1 MSNQN
6 FNFGRGAHTRPA
18 ALHLGALLGMFLLL
32 SIASCNIEP
41 QAGATV
47 TPHLSFNTASR
58 GFGDVLGSIKLD
70 ITGPRI
76 DQQLTFSQDEDSIV
90 ISLPEANNVRFEVEA
105 QLDTLGDTYTGPVL
119 SYGGVLYADLVAGK
133 PTNLNF
139 NMGPYETKI
148 LVPDSS
154 LSKLIQLKN
163 MSISENNP
171 VSPDWEESDLP
182 FYGIGAPWDV
192 EIDNLGQIWIAS
204 DNSLSAIYEVPVTT
218 EVLPTFSP
226 GPIQSLAFDRQNNYL
241 YYISYNEV
249 PAINRIETVLD
260 ISDIDPQNLPNPDQI
275 AIDIGS
281 LGISQIHPFGL
292 AVDDEGYI
300 YFTVAE
306 EVPDT
311 APQWYIYKIDPGSP
325 VTVVA
330 SSTEITTN
338 PDAVNPYDY
347 PDILYKEGHIYVT
360 NRAGPAGKQILKLN
374 KDLELV
380 NSFGLAA
387 TELGTTVEG
396 EFFGPSRF
404 LASSNKRIYVI
415 DEIIDPDLNTSLGAN
430 RIVSFTTDFGGWDT
444 YMPQG
449 VDPQET
455 ETDLFSFYYAM
466 QLLN

>member
-6 FNFGRGAHTRPA
+6 FNFARGAHARPA
-18 ALHLGALLGMFLLL
+18 VLHLGALLGMFLLL
-32 SIASCNIEP
+32 SIASCNVEP

-47 TPHLSFNTASR
+47 TPHLSFTTVSR

-70 ITGPRI
+70 ITGPGI
-76 DQQLTFSQDEDSIV
+76 DEQWSFSGEEDSIV
-90 ISLPEANNVRFEVEA
+90 LTLPEADNVRFEVEA

-154 LSKLIQLKN
+154 LSELIQLKN

-171 VSPDWEESDLP
+171 VSPDWEEFDLSV
-182 FYGIGAPWDV
+182 FEIGALWDV

-226 GPIQSLAFDRQNNYL
+226 EPIQSLAFDRQNNYL
-241 YYISYNEV
+241 YYISYYEV

-260 ISDIDPQNLPNPDQI
+260 ISDIDPQNLPTPDQI

-300 YFTVAE
+300 YFTG
-306 EVPDT
+306 EVGFEV
-311 APQWYIYKIDPGSP
+311 PQWYIYKIDPGSP
-325 VTVVA
+325 GTVVA
-330 SSTEITTN
+330 SSTEIASISN
-338 PDAVNPYDY
+338 ASPYDY
-347 PDILYKEGHIYVT
+347 PDLLYKEGHIYVT
-360 NRAGPAGKQILKLN
+360 NRAGIDGKQILKLN

-380 NSFGLAA
+380 DSFGFAA
-387 TELGTTVEG
+387 TETGTTVEG
-396 EFFGPSRF
+396 VFFGPSRF
-404 LASSNKRIYVI
+404 LASSNKKIYVI
-415 DEIIDPDLNTSLGAN
+415 DEVPNPEAFLGAN
-430 RIVSFTTDFGGWDT
+430 RIVSFDTEFGEWDT

-449 VDPQET
+449 VDNV
-455 ETDLFSFYYAM
+455 DIFNFYYGDAM
-466 QLLN
+466 QLPN